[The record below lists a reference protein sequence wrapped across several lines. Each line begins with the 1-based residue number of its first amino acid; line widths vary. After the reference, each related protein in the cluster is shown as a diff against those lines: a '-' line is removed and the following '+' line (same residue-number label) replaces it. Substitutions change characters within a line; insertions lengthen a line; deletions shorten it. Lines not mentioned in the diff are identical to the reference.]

1 VWCRLFLVSV
11 LSEFRKSGLE
21 EAVFADVR
29 HTHVTFCK
37 IRGIEPPTTSTLAG
51 VCARL
56 GGCRLLLV
64 EVGSNPCGETRLT
77 PGLRSTAYFLR
88 VLS

>member
-1 VWCRLFLVSV
+1 VSV
-11 LSEFRKSGLE
+11 ISEFRKSGLE

-29 HTHVTFCK
+29 HTYVTFCK

-56 GGCRLLLV
+56 RGCRLLLIQ
-64 EVGSNPCGETRLT
+64 VGSNTCGELCLT
-77 PGLRSTAYFLR
+77 SGLQSRAYFLR
-88 VLS
+88 LCA